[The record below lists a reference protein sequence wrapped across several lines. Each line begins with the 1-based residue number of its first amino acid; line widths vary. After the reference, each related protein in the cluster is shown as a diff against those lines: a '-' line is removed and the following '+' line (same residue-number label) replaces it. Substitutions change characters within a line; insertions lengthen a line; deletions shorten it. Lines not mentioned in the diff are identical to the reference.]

1 MKSKLLALIQLLL
14 CSVLWNSLLVD
25 EQYKELLFLSEFR
38 SLI

>member
-1 MKSKLLALIQLLL
+1 MESKLLALIQLLL

-25 EQYKELLFLSEFR
+25 EQYKKLLFLSEFR